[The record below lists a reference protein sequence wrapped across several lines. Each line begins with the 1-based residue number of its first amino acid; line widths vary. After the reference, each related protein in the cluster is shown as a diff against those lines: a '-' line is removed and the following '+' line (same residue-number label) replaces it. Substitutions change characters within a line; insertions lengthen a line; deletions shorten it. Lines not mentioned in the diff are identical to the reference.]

1 VASAAE
7 TYGSSAVG
15 ILTIIMA
22 GSLGK
27 SIRTIIPAALSTWW
41 ERRFGGCCGTSCC
54 GRRRSMGEVDSG
66 GVRTNNE
73 LTNGLADSLDIFDG
87 VDDIGGDGGDGG
99 SAGDGG
105 GAGDTADM
113 ECLYSGSV
121 DVDTVLRR
129 EAFNNGQGTEGTVLA
144 DAAPSTTPERE
155 HIASWPPRVTFIFV
169 MSRMI
174 VLPACQFT
182 IAIYA
187 VLPQFSGADANLERV
202 VLLLQC
208 FTPTANLVVVVMQ
221 REGKSVGAE
230 GIARNVLFQ
239 YLVGILTMTIY
250 TAATLSVVFGSQA

>member
-1 VASAAE
+1 
-7 TYGSSAVG
+7 
-15 ILTIIMA
+15 
-22 GSLGK
+22 
-27 SIRTIIPAALSTWW
+27 
-41 ERRFGGCCGTSCC
+41 
-54 GRRRSMGEVDSG
+54 MGEGDSG

-73 LTNGLADSLDIFDG
+73 LTNGLAEQPNSLDIFDG
-87 VDDIGGDGGDGG
+87 VDDIGGDCGDGG
-99 SAGDGG
+99 SAGDGGGGGDGG

-113 ECLYSGSV
+113 ERLYSGSV

-129 EAFNNGQGTEGTVLA
+129 EALNNGQGTEGAVLA
-144 DAAPSTTPERE
+144 DAAPSTAPERE

-187 VLPQFSGADANLERV
+187 VLPQFSGANANLARV

-230 GIARNVLFQ
+230 GIARSVLYQ